1 MNAAKL
7 SAWDGQISGLL
18 RARAEQHRIKVFL
31 KLLCTDVL
39 LGPIGHL
46 GVLGPCA
53 NGDRGFKDHALGLHL
68 FNTAIN
74 VRLLH
79 LEVGDAV
86 AKQAAHT
93 VIFFKHRHRMTHT
106 RELLRGR
113 QTSRTGANH
122 GHFFTRLQAGDDRF
136 DPALRPSFID
146 DGVLDRFDPHG
157 VVVDVQGASGL
168 ARCRADA
175 AGELRKVVGRMQN
188 LDGVL
193 PVALEHQLIEV
204 GDDVVDRAAAVAKG
218 RAAIHAA
225 CTLVLGTCVVQGEDE
240 FFVIFDP
247 LGHRF
252 VTFFETFNF

>member
-1 MNAAKL
+1 MNACQL
-7 SAWDGQISGLL
+7 STWDGQVSGLL

-31 KLLCTDVL
+31 KLLCTDAL

-74 VRLLH
+74 VGLLH
-79 LEVGDAV
+79 LEVWDTV

-106 RELLRGR
+106 RELLCCR
-113 QTSRTGANH
+113 QASRTGADH
-122 GHFFTRLQAGDDRF
+122 GHFFPRF
-136 DPALRPSFID
+136 ERGHQGLDPALRPSFID
-146 DGVLDRFDPHG
+146 DGVLDRFDPHRI
-157 VVVDVQGASGL
+157 VVDVQGASGL
-168 ARCRADA
+168 ARCGADA
-175 AGELRKVVGRMQN
+175 TGELRKVVGRMQN
-188 LDGVL
+188 LDGVV

-204 GDDVVDRAAAVAKG
+204 GNDVVDGAAVVAKG
-218 RAAIHAA
+218 RSTIHAA
-225 CTLVLGTCVVQGEDE
+225 RTLVLGTCVVQGEDE

-252 VTFFETFNF
+252 VTLFEAFNF